1 MQRRFYGGAKHPMF
15 KRNRKG
21 QAGGLVGGIVAI
33 TVAVILVV
41 NVFFPQIIG
50 INTSTWATSTV
61 ALWNTLQVAAAIG
74 MLVMTFRAF
83 GVL

>member
-1 MQRRFYGGAKHPMF
+1 MKT
-15 KRNRKG
+15 RKG

-33 TVAVILVV
+33 TVAAILVV

-50 INTSTWATSTV
+50 INTDTWDTGTTT
-61 ALWNTLQVAAAIG
+61 LWNTLQIAGAIG